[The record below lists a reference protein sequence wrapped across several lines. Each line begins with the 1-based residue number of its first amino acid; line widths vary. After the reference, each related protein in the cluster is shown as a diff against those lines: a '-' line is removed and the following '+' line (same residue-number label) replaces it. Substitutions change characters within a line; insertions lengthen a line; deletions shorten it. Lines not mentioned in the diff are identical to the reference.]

1 MQAFSI
7 SPSRRAGF
15 TFIELVIVIAIIG
28 IMSLLAI
35 SNFSNVNADAR
46 EIVAR
51 QQQAAL
57 QGAVNAWV
65 TAQLS
70 TSTTVSGVRTAYN
83 AAATSK
89 ARLDLVAGYLDEPT
103 YEHFVEQGGLA
114 PSDEVTSEATR
125 KLGWH
130 ISMPD
135 WDSASYPK
143 VDLVHSEP

>member
-1 MQAFSI
+1 MQALSI
-7 SPSRRAGF
+7 SKSRRPGF

-28 IMSLLAI
+28 IMSLIAI
-35 SNFSNVNADAR
+35 SNFTNVNADAR

-70 TSTTVSGVRTAYN
+70 TSTTVSEVRATYN
-83 AAATSK
+83 ALATSK
-89 ARLDLVAGYLDEPT
+89 LRLDLVSGYLDEPT
-103 YEHFVEQGGLA
+103 YEHFIEQGSLA
-114 PSDEVTSEATR
+114 PSDEVTSDAVR

-135 WDSASYPK
+135 WDAASYPK
-143 VDLVHSEP
+143 VDLVHSAP